1 MIIIKVM
8 ILVLRFTGVAHKFS
22 QLSDAFS
29 HASRKLTLVD
39 MLREKRRKL
48 RRKFGQKTN
57 RSWGSPGPR
66 GGLGG
71 LRSSGPMSPRAV
83 HHPPQHITEAT
94 TTTFTPKNVPR

>member
-1 MIIIKVM
+1 MHQPVM
-8 ILVLRFTGVAHKFS
+8 LLFLLFTGVAHKFS

-71 LRSSGPMSPRAV
+71 VRYSDPKLSAIYHS
-83 HHPPQHITEAT
+83 PQHRTEPT
-94 TTTFTPKNVPR
+94 TTTFTPENVPR